1 MMEKNMEHP
10 IRQTGLIHNYTAY
23 LSITEDGALKKLAN
37 ELLEACEYEVLN
49 FMEHHFSPVG
59 YTCIWLLGESH
70 LAIHTFPENET
81 SYLELSSCSKEKNE
95 KFRVLLES
103 KYKAFLR

>member
-1 MMEKNMEHP
+1 MEHK
-10 IRQTGLIHNYTAY
+10 TLETSLIHNYTTH
-23 LSITEDGALKKLAN
+23 LSITEPEELKKLAN
-37 ELLEACEYEVLN
+37 ELLEKCEYQVLN

-70 LAIHTFPENET
+70 LAIHTFPENNT

-95 KFRVLLES
+95 KFRVLLET
-103 KYKAFLR
+103 KFQEFTDQ